1 MNVDMSRGLIL
12 KDTQGLS
19 VLGFIQVWISAGKR
33 QLLNLGFR
41 QKCRLVS
48 LSFLVENSLAN
59 IDLKDFIYYT
69 IPCEMCTRI
78 QANLVGVEIS
88 YNSCPLIMTPKLA
101 MVYIPCCNRIH
112 TH

>member
-1 MNVDMSRGLIL
+1 MNVDMSRGLVL
-12 KDTQGLS
+12 KDTQELS

-59 IDLKDFIYYT
+59 IDLKDLFTTPYPVKSAPGFKLTWLVLKFHT
-69 IPCEMCTRI
+69 I
-78 QANLVGVEIS
+78 AAL
-88 YNSCPLIMTPKLA
+88 
-101 MVYIPCCNRIH
+101 
-112 TH
+112 